1 MLGNHIVEEL
11 LTGKLAMAMGVK
23 EVRLFDVKPF
33 VRLGDLSFERTRPDN
48 KKIVLKRIT
57 GDITNLADVKSA
69 VQGCNAVI
77 HACSV
82 VDFGNIPKNVIWKV
96 NVDGTKNVLR
106 EAAKAGVQSFIYT
119 SSLDVVL
126 PDKLPG
132 LLNADESAPYAE
144 KSQHSMYVKSKPVQ
158 RRHAFGKLIIKVL
171 GKYERLC
178 HTPVRH
184 KERSRIIS
192 SRS

>member
-1 MLGNHIVEEL
+1 MTSRARRRKTPSRNRSGEQQGGSNQPSGERVSRRSAVSKGLTVLVTGSSGMLGNHIVEEL

-33 VRLGDLSFERTRPDN
+33 VRLGDLSFERTRPNN
-48 KKIVLKRIT
+48 KNIVLKRIT

-96 NVDGTKNVLR
+96 NVDGTKNVSDDL
-106 EAAKAGVQSFIYT
+106 T
-119 SSLDVVL
+119 
-126 PDKLPG
+126 
-132 LLNADESAPYAE
+132 
-144 KSQHSMYVKSKPVQ
+144 KP
-158 RRHAFGKLIIKVL
+158 L
-171 GKYERLC
+171 G
-178 HTPVRH
+178 
-184 KERSRIIS
+184 
-192 SRS
+192 